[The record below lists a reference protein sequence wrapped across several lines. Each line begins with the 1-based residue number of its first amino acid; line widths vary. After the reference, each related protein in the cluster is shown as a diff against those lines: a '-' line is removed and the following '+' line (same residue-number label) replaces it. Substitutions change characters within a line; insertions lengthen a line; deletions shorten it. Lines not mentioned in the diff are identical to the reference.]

1 VACDQLPV
9 WLPINRSECRR
20 RGHARRKRLS
30 LQGKHS
36 RQQQAARQMSAPMTS
51 IEATAPAPVSLSV
64 VMPAYQ
70 EEENLRLLLP
80 RILDSLRSLGVS
92 FEVVVVDTMA
102 PLDATREVCEQLQV
116 RFVARRGGNS
126 FGDAF
131 RTGIAEARGEFV
143 IFMDSDGSHS
153 PEWIPK
159 LFAYHSSHDV
169 VIASRYVR
177 EGFTENSWVLVSM
190 SRTLNWTYS
199 LVLGIDCR
207 DVSNSYRLYRG
218 AQLKALTLTC
228 DNFDIVEEVL
238 FKLVRQNRG
247 LRIHEVPFTFKQR
260 MFGKTKRNLVLFI
273 VTYLYTLIKLRFSA

>member
-1 VACDQLPV
+1 MSISITSTETKAIA
-9 WLPINRSECRR
+9 PIC
-20 RGHARRKRLS
+20 
-30 LQGKHS
+30 
-36 RQQQAARQMSAPMTS
+36 
-51 IEATAPAPVSLSV
+51 LSV

-80 RILDSLRSLGVS
+80 RIADALRSLDLS
-92 FEVVVVDTMA
+92 YEVIVVDTMA
-102 PLDATREVCEQLQV
+102 PLDTTREVCEQLQV
-116 RFVARRGGNS
+116 RYVARRGGNS
-126 FGDAF
+126 FGDAV

-159 LFAYHSSHDV
+159 LFAYHASHDV
-169 VIASRYVR
+169 VIASRYVH
-177 EGFTENSWVLVSM
+177 EGFTENSWLLVSM
-190 SRTLNWTYS
+190 SRALNWTYS

-228 DNFDIVEEVL
+228 DNFDIVEEIL

-260 MFGKTKRNLVLFI
+260 MFGKTKRNLLLFI
-273 VTYLYTLIKLRFSA
+273 VTYLFTLIKLRFSA